1 MAPDSPRGSQQGG
14 SPRDE
19 EELEKGQLES
29 QEAPEGGLDKNKT
42 EETMLSLASLKDI
55 VYEEDPL
62 KTNRALSQ
70 LLEDT
75 ESAVQIGIEEVK
87 SSILKFFIYP
97 LLYFMFPFVSS
108 VKYVFSFLIGSV

>member
-1 MAPDSPRGSQQGG
+1 MAPDSPRGSPTGG
-14 SPRDE
+14 SPRDDE
-19 EELEKGQLES
+19 DQLEKGQLES

-42 EETMLSLASLKDI
+42 EDTMLSLASLRDI

-75 ESAVQIGIEEVK
+75 DTAEEIGIEEVND
-87 SSILKFFIYP
+87 
-97 LLYFMFPFVSS
+97 
-108 VKYVFSFLIGSV
+108 LIKNI